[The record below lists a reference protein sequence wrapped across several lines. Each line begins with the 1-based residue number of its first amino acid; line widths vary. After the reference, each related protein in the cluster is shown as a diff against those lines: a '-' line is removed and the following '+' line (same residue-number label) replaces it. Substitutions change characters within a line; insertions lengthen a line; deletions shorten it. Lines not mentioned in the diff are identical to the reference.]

1 MGTTQVEVT
10 YEGVLMAVDSDA
22 ERHLTSE
29 EFSVAFEQM
38 ADKLYE
44 ISGLVDPSLWGQAS
58 NGQIELEFCLPSA
71 YNTEKATAHALAI
84 IAEVSAA
91 GGIEMDWCSES
102 AQSAGEPTTLKA
114 SRAANSAPECPRLVL
129 HGAHRMTEVLPSP

>member
-1 MGTTQVEVT
+1 
-10 YEGVLMAVDSDA
+10 
-22 ERHLTSE
+22 
-29 EFSVAFEQM
+29 M

-91 GGIEMDWCSES
+91 GGIEMDWCSEFV
-102 AQSAGEPTTLKA
+102 QSAGGPATLTT
-114 SRAANSAPECPRLVL
+114 SRAAKPTPECPRLVL
-129 HGAHRMTEVLPSP
+129 HGAHRTTELLPEG